1 MSAYTVLRIAKL
13 KSWGAIGGAFE
24 HNTRTRETPN
34 ADPERLS
41 NNRFVVGALG
51 LDLAHAVRERIGDQT
66 IRKNAVLAVEGILSA
81 SPEYFRPGKAQEYG
95 SYDPERL
102 EDWVEASKTW
112 LTQKYGDRVVSAV
125 LHLDEATPH
134 IQFVLVP
141 LDDSGK
147 LNCRALFGGT
157 RHTLSELQTDYAKA
171 VAHLGIQRG
180 LEGSRA
186 KHKEVSKFY
195 ALTQSGSAPEL
206 SEPANVEL
214 PEMPSKLARI
224 KDSKL
229 QDYALATADSAAKA
243 QRELAEPVVQ
253 SLARENAMLKKQS
266 EELRRANSA
275 LSQERDLLQVQTDRV
290 RGVDPCE
297 VLARMYG
304 GQECPDSKP
313 NYKSRKFELPDGVKI
328 GVTGSLWVDNS
339 TGRGGKGA
347 INLVMYLSGYAQKD
361 FKLAVRDLAESL
373 GERETAICLAADLAR
388 QAPRRAF
395 KITET
400 VVREPFRMPEAVER
414 TWQRAK
420 HYLCEVRKIPARI
433 VDWAHEKGLVFSD
446 GRANCVFARDKESGV
461 FKRGT
466 GDRPFKQTLGQ
477 GGLPFVLPGT
487 DDKVFVTEAPIDA
500 LSLKTMLPDSTM
512 LATGGNMP
520 PERLKPYLE
529 GKSVFLAQDNDAAG
543 NEQARRI
550 AREVATAQRFPP
562 KEGKDW
568 NEFLRL
574 STERQMAAGKGKE
587 RSSNEDR
594 ARARG
599 MSL

>member
-13 KSWGAIGGAFE
+13 KSWGAIGGAGE
-24 HNTRTRETPN
+24 HNARKRDTPN
-34 ADPERLS
+34 ADPERLQ
-41 NNRFVVGALG
+41 NNCSVVGEPG
-51 LDLAHAVRERIGDQT
+51 LNLPQVVRERIGNQT

-81 SPEYFRPGKAQEYG
+81 SPEYFRPGNAQEYG
-95 SYDPERL
+95 AYDSERL
-102 EDWVEASKTW
+102 DGWVEASKSW

-147 LNCRALFGGT
+147 LNCRALFGGS

-186 KHKEVSKFY
+186 KHKEVSTFY

-206 SEPANVEL
+206 PEPGKVEL
-214 PEMPSKLARI
+214 PEMPGKLAHISDAR
-224 KDSKL
+224 L
-229 QDYALATADSAAKA
+229 HDYALATADNAAKA

-253 SLARENAMLKKQS
+253 TLARENAMLKKQS
-266 EELRRANSA
+266 EDLRRANSA
-275 LSQERDLLQVQTDRV
+275 LSQERDLLQIEADKV
-290 RGVDPCE
+290 RGIDPCE
-297 VLARMYG
+297 VLTRMYG

-313 NYKSRKFELPDGVKI
+313 HYKSRKFELPDGAKI

-347 INLVMYLSGYAQKD
+347 INLTMYLSGYGQKD
-361 FKLAVRDLAESL
+361 FKRAVRDLAEAL
-373 GERETAICLAADLAR
+373 GERETAMCLAADMAR

-395 KITET
+395 KITEE

-414 TWQRAK
+414 TWQRAR

-446 GRANCVFARDKESGV
+446 GRANCVFALDKESGV

-477 GGLPFVLPGT
+477 GGLPFVLPGA

-500 LSLKTMLPDSTM
+500 LSLKALVPESTI

-520 PERLKPYLE
+520 PERLKLYLE
-529 GKSVFLAQDNDAAG
+529 GKSVLLAQDNDAAG
-543 NEQARRI
+543 DDQARRI
-550 AREVATAQRFPP
+550 AREVPTAKRFLP

-574 STERQMAAGKGKE
+574 NTERQMAAEKGKKLAPAG
-587 RSSNEDR
+587 DR
-594 ARARG
+594 TRTRG